1 MSDKASQVFELHEED
16 SLFIGETHI
25 KVKDRCQRWLAVSPP
40 NSDARPRPAAPLT
53 RVARQ
58 VCGECDCCVAPKEE
72 FDGTTPGLI
81 TQGVPGAPWD
91 PFARGP
97 PGPSQDPV

>member
-1 MSDKASQVFELHEED
+1 MSDKASQVFELHKED

-25 KVKDRCQRWLAVSPP
+25 KVKDRCQRWLALSPP
-40 NSDARPRPAAPLT
+40 QQWRAPTPRGAADA

-81 TQGVPGAPWD
+81 TQGVPGAP
-91 PFARGP
+91 
-97 PGPSQDPV
+97 